1 MANKKSGLNFLN
13 QSVLLE
19 EAGLP
24 KANILIILVV
34 FLMVTL
40 FIAWSLMMNMDQ
52 VVKVSGQVKIEG
64 GTTVLSALVPAKN
77 IADIQEGLPT
87 YITITGINDN
97 KPVKGTIERI
107 DKTPK
112 TNQQGAS
119 FYEAAV
125 KPEGDGVKELEK
137 LLLPGMDTKVEIV
150 VGSRTLFQYLVGP
163 VFNAR
168 NNAFK
173 EN

>member
-1 MANKKSGLNFLN
+1 MANKKSGLKFLN

-24 KANILIILVV
+24 KANVLIILVV
-34 FLMVTL
+34 FLMVAL

-64 GTTVLSALVPAKN
+64 GNAVLSALVPAKN
-77 IADIQEGLPT
+77 IADIREGLPA
-87 YITITGINDN
+87 YITINGLNDN
-97 KPVKGTIERI
+97 KPVTGTIERI

-112 TNQQGAS
+112 TNQQGVL
-119 FYEAAV
+119 FYEASV
-125 KPEGDGVKELEK
+125 KPGDDGAKELEK